1 MIDLDKAYTFEECAQ
16 ICNKDEYYFR
26 RRAQSHTIIAIT
38 HNPKRPW
45 MKAIYGRDLVRHLLT
60 VKWGQKLVE
69 EMNIKVNEGIFIKT
83 DKLLLEEKLKQL
95 MKTKEERLRALHL
108 TLCKID
114 EVKAQLDELQKKEGL
129 INGC

>member
-1 MIDLDKAYTFEECAQ
+1 
-16 ICNKDEYYFR
+16 
-26 RRAQSHTIIAIT
+26 
-38 HNPKRPW
+38 

-95 MKTKEERLRALHL
+95 MKTREERLRALHI

-129 INGC
+129 INGR